1 MARKE
6 NPIIV
11 ESVEFDYVGTDEQFN
26 TFLKSIIKD
35 YLTKIICCP
44 MTMVINLIS
53 KSQHNSWILEMS
65 CDMLWLHRGG
75 VTTIFK

>member
-26 TFLKSIIKD
+26 TFLKSVIKD
-35 YLTKIICCP
+35 YLTENNLLP
-44 MTMVINLIS
+44 DDLMINLNV
-53 KSQHNSWILEMS
+53 KNQHNSWIL
-65 CDMLWLHRGG
+65 
-75 VTTIFK
+75 

>member
-26 TFLKSIIKD
+26 TFLKSVIKD
-35 YLTKIICCP
+35 YPT
-44 MTMVINLIS
+44 
-53 KSQHNSWILEMS
+53 
-65 CDMLWLHRGG
+65 
-75 VTTIFK
+75 

>member
-6 NPIIV
+6 KPIIV

-35 YLTKIICCP
+35 YLTENNLLPDDYDDKI
-44 MTMVINLIS
+44 NS
-53 KSQHNSWILEMS
+53 KKSA
-65 CDMLWLHRGG
+65 
-75 VTTIFK
+75 

>member
-35 YLTKIICCP
+35 YLTENNLLPDNYGDKI
-44 MTMVINLIS
+44 NFK
-53 KSQHNSWILEMS
+53 KSAQ
-65 CDMLWLHRGG
+65 
-75 VTTIFK
+75 

>member
-11 ESVEFDYVGTDEQFN
+11 ESVEFDYVGTDGQFN

-35 YLTKIICCP
+35 YLTENNLLPDDYDDKI
-44 MTMVINLIS
+44 NS
-53 KSQHNSWILEMS
+53 KSQHKSWIL
-65 CDMLWLHRGG
+65 
-75 VTTIFK
+75 

>member
-11 ESVEFDYVGTDEQFN
+11 ESVEFDY

-35 YLTKIICCP
+35 YLTENNLLPDYYDDKI
-44 MTMVINLIS
+44 NS
-53 KSQHNSWILEMS
+53 KKSA
-65 CDMLWLHRGG
+65 
-75 VTTIFK
+75 

>member
-35 YLTKIICCP
+35 YLTENNLLPDYYDDKINSKKVSIRAGYYKNFVICCGC
-44 MTMVINLIS
+44 TEV
-53 KSQHNSWILEMS
+53 
-65 CDMLWLHRGG
+65 
-75 VTTIFK
+75 V

>member
-35 YLTKIICCP
+35 YLTENNLLP
-44 MTMVINLIS
+44 DDYEDEINFK
-53 KSQHNSWILEMS
+53 KSA
-65 CDMLWLHRGG
+65 
-75 VTTIFK
+75 

>member
-35 YLTKIICCP
+35 YLTENNLLPDNYGDKI
-44 MTMVINLIS
+44 NFK
-53 KSQHNSWILEMS
+53 KSA
-65 CDMLWLHRGG
+65 
-75 VTTIFK
+75 

>member
-35 YLTKIICCP
+35 YLTENNLLPDDYDDKINSKKSAETFALSC
-44 MTMVINLIS
+44 INT
-53 KSQHNSWILEMS
+53 K
-65 CDMLWLHRGG
+65 
-75 VTTIFK
+75 

>member
-35 YLTKIICCP
+35 YLTENNLLPYYYDEKIIQ
-44 MTMVINLIS
+44 
-53 KSQHNSWILEMS
+53 KSQHKSWIL
-65 CDMLWLHRGG
+65 
-75 VTTIFK
+75 

>member
-11 ESVEFDYVGTDEQFN
+11 ESVEFDYVGTEGQFN

-35 YLTKIICCP
+35 YLTENNLLPDDYDDKI
-44 MTMVINLIS
+44 NS
-53 KSQHNSWILEMS
+53 KKSA
-65 CDMLWLHRGG
+65 
-75 VTTIFK
+75 

>member
-1 MARKE
+1 MTYGTQE

-35 YLTKIICCP
+35 YLTENNLLP
-44 MTMVINLIS
+44 DDYDDEINFK
-53 KSQHNSWILEMS
+53 KSA
-65 CDMLWLHRGG
+65 
-75 VTTIFK
+75 